1 VDSAISS
8 TSLPDAGAPPEMF
21 TRQATGLVRSARASD
36 ALFYNV
42 VWSAPA
48 LTIAFFFLLKPSF
61 YQGSS
66 FLLAC
71 VFAFVLGIPGAF
83 LYAMLTTAMP
93 RSGGDYVFVSRVVHP
108 LAGFVTS
115 MAGWTLWQFFGCY
128 FAASALINV
137 VLRPGFDLIGVKTGQ
152 HFWITISNDLSKWW
166 VRLPLVVL
174 LIVLAGWICVNG
186 MRWYTNVQKY
196 FMMPGAILG
205 LVIIAASLLIWNKNT
220 FFSNFDKF
228 QGVVGGK
235 SSGQVEALAAKNG
248 FNAHASTDWTDTVGM
263 SVEFA
268 YLYLWTMWSI
278 ELFGEMKSARRV
290 RSVYG
295 MFTGSHILMFIT
307 YLVGFTWAYY
317 YVGTKWMKS
326 FAWMAL
332 NNSDQLGGGWD
343 FRGAATFF
351 YIPSLNLFLG
361 IVLFLC
367 FVGPASQSLFNTI
380 LGSSRLMLAASFD
393 RLLPSWFAKVNSKG
407 VPHVSIWV
415 GVGLSAAV
423 AATYEAWNNI
433 GELLFWSTF
442 MTLIAM
448 AFSMLA
454 GALLPYRMKSVY
466 EVSPASQ
473 YKLFGAPLIVICG
486 VISVIFISGLDLAAG
501 LLNDQFGLF
510 KFSNAAARAGAITAG
525 VVTLAAIIWY
535 FVVVSQRKKEGI
547 DVAAAFREIPPD

>member
-1 VDSAISS
+1 MAA
-8 TSLPDAGAPPEMF
+8 TTAPSETVFLRRASGVVRAMSPTDGMF
-21 TRQATGLVRSARASD
+21 YGYLSATGIYSYFLILFLGFATFPRANFL
-36 ALFYNV
+36 AANIITFIL
-42 VWSAPA
+42 
-48 LTIAFFFLLKPSF
+48 FFFVFGTYALL
-61 YQGSS
+61 GS
-66 FLLAC
+66 
-71 VFAFVLGIPGAF
+71 
-83 LYAMLTTAMP
+83 TMP
-93 RSGGDYVFVSRVVHP
+93 RSGGDYVFVSRIVHP
-108 LAGFVTS
+108 LVGFVTS

-137 VLRPGFDLIGVKTGQ
+137 VLRPGFDLIGVKTNQ
-152 HFWITISNDLSKWW
+152 HVWITISNDLSKWW

-174 LIVLAGWICVNG
+174 LIVMAGWICVNG

-205 LVIIAASLLIWNKNT
+205 LLIIAASLLIWNKNT

-228 QGVVGGK
+228 QGVVGGQP
-235 SSGQVEALAAKNG
+235 SGSVEALAAKNG

-290 RSVYG
+290 RTVFG
-295 MFTGSHILMFIT
+295 MFTGSHVLMFIT

-317 YVGTKWMKS
+317 YVGTAWMKS
-326 FAWMAL
+326 FAYMAL

-351 YIPSLNLFLG
+351 YMPSLNLFLG

-393 RLLPSWFAKVNSKG
+393 RLLPSWLGKVNSKG
-407 VPHVSIWV
+407 VPHVSIWL

-454 GALLPYRMKSVY
+454 GVLLPYRMKSVY

-473 YKLFGAPLIVICG
+473 YKLFGAPLIVVIG
-486 VISVIFISGLDLAAG
+486 LISVVFITGLDLAAG
-501 LLNDQFGLF
+501 LMNSQFHLF
-510 KFSNAAARAGAITAG
+510 QFSNPAARAGAITAG
-525 VVTLAAIIWY
+525 VVTLASIIWY